1 MEGIDREQE
10 MERDRDRGNLGRDGE
25 RDIVREMEREAVR
38 KGEHK

>member
-25 RDIVREMEREAVR
+25 RDIVREI
-38 KGEHK
+38 